1 MTRPINLLASTRDR
15 PTSVDRFN
23 AGHHSGEISS
33 ERQVAASQL
42 LQGSQTMLAVINRL
56 HLVAVQERSQL
67 TRVIAIIPVS
77 IFSQVVFARIR
88 DQHPRD
94 MRLEQI
100 VQP

>member
-1 MTRPINLLASTRDR
+1 IVKFRTTVHPRFAQFRKPSGPMTRPINLLASTRDR

-77 IFSQVVFARIR
+77 IFS
-88 DQHPRD
+88 
-94 MRLEQI
+94 
-100 VQP
+100 